1 MPAFMYFR
9 CTYGAAAQR
18 IELQRQSLGARL
30 PVPSFE
36 RQERDLE
43 SVWLDVSIKD
53 GICVVKRVLLNA
65 YSVRREKPHL
75 LSEPLFVQRLQR
87 CLEGMRSLWR
97 EPQGTYIGA
106 EGLCG

>member
-53 GICVVKRVLLNA
+53 GICVVKRGIIKCV
-65 YSVRREKPHL
+65 
-75 LSEPLFVQRLQR
+75 LSE
-87 CLEGMRSLWR
+87 ER
-97 EPQGTYIGA
+97 ETA
-106 EGLCG
+106 SSE